1 MPKTGRLGR
10 KRYEN
15 FMRETKREGH
25 THKEALRIY
34 QFYKAT
40 IQDVP
45 KRGDFKRYHHLV
57 KEALTSPPPVRK
69 GKVLKFPPVGAGAGA
84 GAGGGAGGASP
95 AGAGGDWWE
104 QSEFEQ
110 DAEEQDQDPYAA

>member
-57 KEALTSPPPVRK
+57 KEALTSPPPVKK
-69 GKVLKFPPVGAGAGA
+69 GKVLKFPPPPGIA
-84 GAGGGAGGASP
+84 GAGGGAGGAG
-95 AGAGGDWWE
+95 AGAGGGGDWWE